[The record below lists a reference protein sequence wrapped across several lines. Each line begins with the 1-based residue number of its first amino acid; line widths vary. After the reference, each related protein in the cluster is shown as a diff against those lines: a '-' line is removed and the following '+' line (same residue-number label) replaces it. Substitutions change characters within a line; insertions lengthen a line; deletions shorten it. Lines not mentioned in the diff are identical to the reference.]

1 VKGCAQI
8 DEDPIQLERLLP
20 FPKRWFSRVRS
31 VRRAVVLGLLFVSLA
46 APFDVRSDARADDF
60 KRSTANG
67 EDPRDDSSPWGV
79 ASGAEWFSAY
89 PTFNPV
95 LARAGVR
102 WLRGFYE
109 WQTVQ
114 PKEGYWNW
122 ALYDHLVENARLHKI
137 HLTGVFAYFAPWAS
151 ADGGTRRFPIKNIQ
165 FWRDYVAAMIGR
177 YHADIKYWEVWNEFN
192 GSFAENGSVE
202 NYAELVREAFDT
214 AKKIDPTAKIGLSV
228 ANFDVGF
235 LDAAIK
241 AGARDHFDYVCVH
254 PYEKMGALANG
265 GESAFLNM
273 ATTLRDML
281 AANNQSSQIPLWI
294 TEIGSEAPVKRND
307 PLDRTQAALLA
318 KSYILAIA
326 SGFQRV
332 FWFEARG
339 PSYGKDTD
347 LGLIRENMTPRPS
360 LVALQTLTKI
370 LGPQPVATGWLN
382 IGDGGYGFVFL
393 ANGRNV
399 LAVWAPPGKTINTAL
414 NADAVK
420 IDLEGNETNIKA
432 GTKLVLPEIPM
443 LVADVPIDLVQE
455 ARSNLS
461 KPYPWDGNVARQQI
475 VRAQLK
481 IDNVEDG
488 VKQINVQTTSADRSW
503 RRLDFSIPGGE
514 GHYAYFSV
522 SPQFATYGTKSFEI
536 TAVVKRISPDKLAGL
551 SLDYESQHGY
561 INKDYQSIPESNDWR
576 EISWTV
582 TDANFVGGWG
592 WNFRINAIAS
602 PNEFLVK
609 EIRVRKLA
617 S

>member
-1 VKGCAQI
+1 MRAQI
-8 DEDPIQLERLLP
+8 DEDPIQLERLLL
-20 FPKRWFSRVRS
+20 FPKRRFSRVRF
-31 VRRAVVLGLLFVSLA
+31 VRRAVLFGLLFVSLA
-46 APFDVRSDARADDF
+46 APFDVKSDAHADDF
-60 KRSTANG
+60 KRSTTASG
-67 EDPRDDSSPWGV
+67 EDPRDDFSPWGV

-114 PKEGYWNW
+114 PREAYWDW
-122 ALYDHLVENARLHKI
+122 ALYDHLVENARLNKI
-137 HLTGVFAYFAPWAS
+137 HLTGVFAYLAPWTS
-151 ADGGTRRFPIKNIQ
+151 TDGGTRRFPIKNIQ

-177 YHADIKYWEVWNEFN
+177 YHTDIKYWEVWNEFN
-192 GSFAENGSVE
+192 GSFAENGSAE
-202 NYAELVREAFDT
+202 IYAELVREAFDT
-214 AKKIDPTAKIGLSV
+214 AKRTDPTTKIGLSV

-241 AGARDHFDYVCVH
+241 AGALDHFDYVCVH
-254 PYEKMGALANG
+254 PYEKMSALANG

-273 ATTLRDML
+273 ATTLRNML

-318 KSYILAIA
+318 KTYILAIA

-339 PSYGKDTD
+339 PSYGKDSD

-399 LAVWAPPGKTINTAL
+399 LAVWAPPGKIIDTAL

-420 IDLEGNETNIKA
+420 IDLEGNETKIEA
-432 GTKLVLPEIPM
+432 GTKFVLPEIPM
-443 LVADVPIDLVQE
+443 LVTDVPTDLLQE

-461 KPYPWDGNVARQQI
+461 KPYPWDGNVAQKQI

-481 IDNVEDG
+481 AENVEDG
-488 VKQINVQTTSADRSW
+488 VKQVNVQTTSADPSW

-514 GHYAYFSV
+514 GHYVYFSV
-522 SPQFATYGTKSFEI
+522 SPQFAAYGTKSFEI

-551 SLDYESQHGY
+551 SLDYESERGY
-561 INKDYQSIPESNDWR
+561 INKDYQNIPESNDWL

-592 WNFRINAIAS
+592 WNFRINAISSA
-602 PNEFLVK
+602 NEFLVK
-609 EIRVRKLA
+609 EIRVKKLA